1 MGFRIL
7 YRRRGP
13 SAFSVRCGMEF
24 IFRQRS
30 GLDACHIKSGFAAV
44 LMRFVCMAEIAWFGA
59 CVVIVFLAWAGHWR
73 LHDAACLRQ
82 GRCGEARPVGCFW
95 QAGDERQVWACKVLF
110 AGRAGVWGLRRALP
124 APAQGT
130 RPLRIP
136 LAAALS
142 PMPQHAPDGP
152 CSWAVRRVF
161 SSLPGRNATKNPC
174 PLFARQGFIA
184 HSRQLRLPAPPTGLR
199 ERS

>member
-1 MGFRIL
+1 MGLALSLFFG
-7 YRRRGP
+7 RGP
-13 SAFSVRCGMEF
+13 G
-24 IFRQRS
+24 I
-30 GLDACHIKSGFAAV
+30 GG
-44 LMRFVCMAEIAWFGA
+44 CMMLLAYGKGA
-59 CVVIVFLAWAGHWR
+59 QGCKATLLAPLG
-73 LHDAACLRQ
+73 Q

-161 SSLPGRNATKNPC
+161 SSLPVRNATKNPC